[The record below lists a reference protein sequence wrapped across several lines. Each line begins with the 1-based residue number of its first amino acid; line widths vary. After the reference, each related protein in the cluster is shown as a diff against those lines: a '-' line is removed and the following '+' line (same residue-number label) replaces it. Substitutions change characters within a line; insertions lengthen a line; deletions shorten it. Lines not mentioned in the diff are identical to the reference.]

1 MEKISISEIAIATA
15 GTATCDG
22 TVTSICTDTRNILSD
37 SLFIALRGD
46 NFDGNDFVQ
55 AALDLNAAAAV
66 CEREIPNITKP
77 IVVVKDTRK
86 ALLDIAAYYRKKF
99 DIPVVGV
106 TGSVG
111 KTTTKEM
118 IYAVLSTKFKTLKN
132 EGNLNNEI
140 GLPKSVFMLDSSYE
154 AAVLEMGMSG
164 FGEIS
169 RLTKVASPS
178 IGVISNIGISHIEK
192 LGSKENI
199 LKAKLE
205 ILDGMEKNSIL
216 LVNGDDELLKE
227 TENAIFYGLGENC
240 AYRAI
245 NFTNNEYE
253 TELLIKYPNGEIK
266 AKLPAIGIHNIYNA
280 LAAFAVGLLLGI
292 TPQMAADGLGDYIP
306 TGMRQKIN
314 KTGGITVIEDCYNA
328 SPDSMNAAF
337 STLSLIKGKGRAI
350 AVLGDMLELGDY
362 AREAHIQVGKNAYS
376 SGVDKIFAY
385 GENARL
391 YIEGAK
397 SEKGSHFEDKEQLSE
412 ELYNQIKAGD
422 AVLFKASRGM
432 KLEEAMERFYKL
444 MKNEE

>member
-205 ILDGMEKNSIL
+205 ILDGMDKNGIL

>member
-1 MEKISISEIAIATA
+1 MEKMSISEIALATA
-15 GTATCDG
+15 GLATG
-22 TVTSICTDTRNILSD
+22 EGYISSICTDTRKILPD

-46 NFDGNDFVQ
+46 NFDGNNYVQ
-55 AALDLNAAAAV
+55 AALDLDAAAAI
-66 CEREIPNITKP
+66 CERDIPNVTKP
-77 IVVVKDTRK
+77 IIVVKDTRQ
-86 ALLDIAAYYRKKF
+86 ALLDLAAYYRKKF

-140 GLPKSVFMLDSSYE
+140 GLPKSVFELDKSYQ

-169 RLTKVASPS
+169 RLSKVALPS

-205 ILDGMEKNSIL
+205 ILDGMDKNGIL
-216 LVNGDDELLKE
+216 LVNGDDDMLKD
-227 TENAIFYGLGENC
+227 TENAVFYGLGENC
-240 AYRAI
+240 AYRAV

-253 TELLIKYPNGEIK
+253 TEMLIKYPNGEIK

-280 LAAFAVGLLLGI
+280 LAAFAVGMLLGI
-292 TPQMAADGLGDYIP
+292 SPVKAAEGLCGYIP

-314 KTGGITVIEDCYNA
+314 KIGGITVIEDCYNA

-337 STLSLIKGKGRAI
+337 STLSLIKGKGSAI

-362 AREAHIQVGKNAYS
+362 ARQAHIMVGKNAYA

-391 YIEGAK
+391 YIGGAK
-397 SEKGSHFEDKEQLSE
+397 SGKGSHFDDKEQLAD
-412 ELYNQIKAGD
+412 ELMNYIKAGD
-422 AVLFKASRGM
+422 VVLFKASRGM
-432 KLEEAMERFYKL
+432 KLEEALERFYSL
-444 MKNEE
+444 INEKW

>member
-205 ILDGMEKNSIL
+205 ILDGMDKNGIL

-432 KLEEAMERFYKL
+432 KLEEAMQLFYEKIN
-444 MKNEE
+444 K